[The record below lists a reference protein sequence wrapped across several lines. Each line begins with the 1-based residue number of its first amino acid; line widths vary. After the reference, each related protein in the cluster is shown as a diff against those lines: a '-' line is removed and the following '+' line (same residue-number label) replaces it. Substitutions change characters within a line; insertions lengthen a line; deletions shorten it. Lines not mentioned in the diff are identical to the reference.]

1 MWVKSYLWL
10 IDLAL
15 DIDFFFIHWIG
26 VHGCFTEARVLQNL
40 KTKYIYKKKQVT

>member
-1 MWVKSYLWL
+1 MLVKSYLWL

-26 VHGCFTEARVLQNL
+26 VHACFTEALVLQDL
-40 KTKYIYKKKQVT
+40 KTKYIKKKQET